1 MHWMEM
7 TPIELKDYM
16 VSLDEKPFRGTQL
29 FEGIHKQRK
38 SLGEMSN
45 ISKETIEKL
54 PEELKCIE
62 IVKRLSSK
70 LDDTKKYLYQLSDG
84 EIIEGVLMKYHHG
97 YSLCVSTQVVCRM
110 GCRFCVSTLNGKIR
124 DLRPYEMLS
133 QVYEVERTEDVS
145 ISNII
150 LMGSGEP
157 FDNTDNVFRFLHLL
171 HDPKGKNM
179 SYRNMTISTCG
190 LTEGIEHL
198 IEEDIPA
205 NLAISLHETEQK
217 DREALM
223 PIAKR
228 YSLDD
233 LFDILRRYDDETG
246 QRVTLEYTLIEGKND
261 SMKNVEELA
270 GWTKGMRC
278 HINLIP
284 LNSTSHFSHTKPDR
298 SHILRFQREL
308 SQRGVS
314 CTIRREL
321 GSDIQASCGQLKAGT
336 TIEETR

>member
-7 TPIELKDYM
+7 TPDELKEYM
-16 VSLDEKPFRGTQL
+16 VSLDEKSFRGTQL
-29 FEGIHKQRK
+29 FEGIHNHRK
-38 SLGEMSN
+38 SPREMSN
-45 ISKETIEKL
+45 ISEAIIEKL
-54 PEELKCIE
+54 PDELEGIQ

-70 LDDTKKYLYQLSDG
+70 IDDTKKYLYRLGDG

-97 YSLCVSTQVVCRM
+97 YSLCVSTQVGCRM

-133 QVYEVERTEDVS
+133 QVYEVERAEGVS

-157 FDNTDNVFRFLHLL
+157 FDNSDNVFRFLHLL

-190 LTEGIEHL
+190 LIEGIERL
-198 IEEDIPA
+198 IEEDIPV

-217 DREALM
+217 EREALM

-233 LFDILRRYDDETG
+233 LFAVLRRYDRETG

-261 SMKNVEELA
+261 TMKNVEELA
-270 GWTKGMRC
+270 KWTKGMRC
-278 HINLIP
+278 HVNLIP
-284 LNSTSHFSHTKPDR
+284 LNSTSHFDHTKPDR

>member
-7 TPIELKDYM
+7 TPNELKDYM
-16 VSLDEKPFRGTQL
+16 VSLGEKPFRGTQL
-29 FEGIHKQRK
+29 FEGIHNHHK
-38 SLGEMSN
+38 SPEEMSN
-45 ISKETIEKL
+45 IPKATIEKL
-54 PEELKCIE
+54 PDELEGIQ

-70 LDDTKKYLYQLSDG
+70 IDETKKYLYRLSDG

-97 YSLCVSTQVVCRM
+97 YSLCVSTQVGCRM

-124 DLRPYEMLS
+124 DLRSYEMLS
-133 QVYEVERTEDVS
+133 QIYEVERAEGVS

-179 SYRNMTISTCG
+179 SYRSMTISTCG
-190 LTEGIEHL
+190 LIQGIERL
-198 IEEDIPA
+198 IDEDIPV
-205 NLAISLHETEQK
+205 NLAISLHETAQE
-217 DREALM
+217 DRASLM
-223 PIAKR
+223 PVAKS
-228 YSLDD
+228 YPLEE
-233 LFDILRRYDDETG
+233 LFDTLRHYDKKTG

-261 SMKNVEELA
+261 TMRNIEQLA
-270 GWTKGMRC
+270 RWTKGMRC
-278 HINLIP
+278 HVNLIP
-284 LNSTSHFSHTKPDR
+284 LNTTSHFSHTKPDR

-336 TIEETR
+336 MVEETR